1 MKISRLLAV
10 VLTLGFMAGPAVA
23 GIVTNGLI
31 GAHDAGVG
39 WDGTNLNDANI
50 GDGYDAVGTPTG
62 GVTHTAA
69 SGSDPAYF
77 SFAGTHDRINLDA
90 LPHALGTGDFTVQ
103 MWVNMT
109 SGSEQWQHT
118 GFLGNSLA
126 SGDTYGFA
134 LGMLRGSAG
143 KGLLA
148 WTMSSPAD
156 EHTAGWPPSD
166 YQQSTTGNQETP
178 LTDGTWHQMTVV
190 REAVGAS
197 SGLRLWMDETE
208 ITGSGDQ
215 LGDTVDMGLATF
227 AMDINGPYGTVGGRM
242 KSGDKFNKLLVYNR
256 ALSQSEI
263 EQNLNAGAAATVP
276 EPASL
281 TLLGIGAALV
291 LLRRRRA

>member
-1 MKISRLLAV
+1 
-10 VLTLGFMAGPAVA
+10 MAGPAVA
-23 GIVTNGLI
+23 AVPVTSGLI

-39 WDGTNLNDANI
+39 WDGTNLNDANT
-50 GDGYDAVGTPTG
+50 GDGYDAVGTPTA

-77 SFAGTHDRINLDA
+77 SFAGKHDRINLDA
-90 LPHALGTGDFTVQ
+90 LPTALGTGDFTVQ

-126 SGDTYGFA
+126 SGLTNGFA
-134 LGMLRGSAG
+134 FGMLRGSAG
-143 KGLLA
+143 KGLLV
-148 WTMSSPAD
+148 WTMGSAVPTD
-156 EHTAGWPPSD
+156 WGTTPPDD
-166 YQQSTTGNQETP
+166 YQQSTSGNQEGP
-178 LTDGTWHQMTVV
+178 LTDGTWHQMTIT

-197 SGLRLWMDETE
+197 SGIRIWMDETE
-208 ITGSGDQ
+208 VTSGGDQ
-215 LGDTVDMGLATF
+215 LGTTVDMGEATMT
-227 AMDINGPYGTVGGRM
+227 MDINGPYGTVGGRM
-242 KSGDKFNKLLVYNR
+242 KNGDKFNKLLVYNR
-256 ALSQSEI
+256 ALSQAEI
-263 EQNLNAGAAATVP
+263 ELNFNAGAAATVP

>member
-23 GIVTNGLI
+23 GLVSNGLI

-39 WDGTNLNDANI
+39 WDGTNLNDANT
-50 GDGYDAVGTPTG
+50 GDGYDAVGTPTA

-77 SFAGTHDRINLDA
+77 SFAGKHDRINLDA
-90 LPHALGTGDFTVQ
+90 LPTALGTADFTVQ

-126 SGDTYGFA
+126 SGDTNGLAF
-134 LGMLRGSAG
+134 GMLRGSAG

-148 WTMSSPAD
+148 WTMSTPVPS
-156 EHTAGWPPSD
+156 GWPPTD
-166 YQQSTTGNQETP
+166 YQQSTTGNQEGP
-178 LTDGTWHQMTVV
+178 LTDGTWHQMTIV

-197 SGLRLWMDETE
+197 SGLRIWMDETE

-215 LGDTVDMGLATF
+215 LGDTVDMGLATMT
-227 AMDINGPYGTVGGRM
+227 MDINGPYGTVGGRM

-263 EQNLNAGAAATVP
+263 EQNFNAGAAATVP